1 MSPHLLVFGT
11 LPRGPLAIL
20 RETWLG
26 QRNLGESNSKV
37 DVSAY
42 LEGLLD
48 RLQTAQK
55 YAAEHAEVEQ
65 ARHVRHYNSKSR
77 DKQFVVGDKCL
88 ILQRDSSESSVFS
101 RWKGPDTVVQVCS
114 SYTYIV
120 ELNGG
125 RYHMHANSL
134 RKFNVRVEEVECK
147 AVFCD
152 AVNIDECVTINS
164 CYVIYESDVDFGNIV
179 VVDTTDFDVNG
190 VLPSQKIAPDKLAHL
205 SKTQQ
210 DELLSVLNK
219 YATVFSEKPGLCTAV
234 NTKSNYFR
242 VSLLSECAPTEFRRI
257 IRRRL
262 TARCQSYCG
271 MALLSRVR
279 RRKHLPLLWC

>member
-1 MSPHLLVFGT
+1 M
-11 LPRGPLAIL
+11 
-20 RETWLG
+20 
-26 QRNLGESNSKV
+26 

-88 ILQRDSSESSVFS
+88 ILQRDSSASSVFS

-152 AVNIDECVTINS
+152 AVNIDECVAINS
-164 CYVIYESDVDFGNIV
+164 CNVIYESDVDFGNIV